1 MKWQLIPSRSCPGR
15 LPYFLY
21 FLPACVKDRSELALQ
36 RELQLCPLL
45 VLDSKYPGYGGI
57 PTEYARFTIDY
68 NLAGNPTDMLFA
80 AGSEPNPID
89 YHFRYDHFN
98 RLTDYV
104 LTYHPNVGGII
115 WHRYGYPDRQTVTD
129 TSYDYVG
136 NITSPEPPH
145 SSFDTY
151 LNIIKLDELGR
162 IIKIFPVNLADGSL
176 GAPQTFAYDARGN
189 MIRAG
194 VVYDNKIN
202 PYQTNPVWMFVF
214 NDYSINNPSA
224 DLYSVGPVTIPA
236 FNPIGL
242 PLEIDGDVYLFDQ
255 TLGGNLQL
263 EYACDSLPENSKG
276 R

>member
-1 MKWQLIPSRSCPGR
+1 MKWLLIPSRAALAAIVFSI
-15 LPYFLY
+15 
-21 FLPACVKDRSELALQ
+21 FLPACVKDRSKLALQ
-36 RELQLCPLL
+36 RELQRCPLL
-45 VLDSKYPGYGGI
+45 LLDSKFPEYGGI
-57 PTEYARFTIDY
+57 VEYARFTIDY
-68 NLAGNPTDMLFA
+68 NPAGNPTDMLFA
-80 AGSEPNPID
+80 AGNEANPID
-89 YHFRYDHFN
+89 YHFRYDRFN

-104 LTYHPNVGGII
+104 LTYHPNLGGII

-162 IIKIFPVNLADGSL
+162 IIKIFPANPADGSL
-176 GAPQTFAYDARGN
+176 GTPQTFAYDARGN
-189 MIRAG
+189 MIRPG

-224 DLYSVGPVTIPA
+224 LIYGGPITIPA

-255 TLGGNLQL
+255 NFDSSLQL
-263 EYACDSLPENSKG
+263 EYACDSLPENAKG